1 MGELAVRVTPRSRQT
16 KAEVQP
22 DGSVKVWV
30 TAAPADGEANAAVCE
45 FLAKA
50 LGLPKSAVSIVRGHT
65 ARTKRIRI
73 DGIEPSE
80 ALKRLS

>member
-1 MGELAVRVTPRSRQT
+1 MGDLVIRVTPRSRQT
-16 KAEVQP
+16 KVAVQT
-22 DGSVKVWV
+22 DGSLKVWV

-45 FLAKA
+45 LLAKK
-50 LGLPKSAVSIVRGHT
+50 LGVPKSAVSVIRGHT
-65 ARTKRIRI
+65 ARTKQIRI